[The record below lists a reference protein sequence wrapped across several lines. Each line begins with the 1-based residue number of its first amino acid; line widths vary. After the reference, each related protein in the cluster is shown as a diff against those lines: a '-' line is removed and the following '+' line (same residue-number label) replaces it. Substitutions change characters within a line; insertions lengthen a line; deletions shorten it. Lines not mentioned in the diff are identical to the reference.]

1 MLKCMYFQQC
11 GCQLSQHLGNQYT
24 ELVMTS
30 LKLQETGH
38 SCDDNLFRGR
48 QLLYQHSLG
57 MQAIATLYL

>member
-11 GCQLSQHLGNQYT
+11 GCQLFQQLGNQYT

-38 SCDDNLFRGR
+38 SCDDGDYSVQF
-48 QLLYQHSLG
+48 
-57 MQAIATLYL
+57 I